1 MPKLKLSS
9 VCGIK
14 VCADCGKKFY
24 GFGHIKNK
32 SKQDESLLEEI
43 FGVNEII
50 VCNDCYKKYSGGD
63 QNEGS

>member
-14 VCADCGKKFY
+14 ICVDCGKKFY
-24 GFGHIKNK
+24 GFGRIKGYIKEN
-32 SKQDESLLEEI
+32 QNLLEET